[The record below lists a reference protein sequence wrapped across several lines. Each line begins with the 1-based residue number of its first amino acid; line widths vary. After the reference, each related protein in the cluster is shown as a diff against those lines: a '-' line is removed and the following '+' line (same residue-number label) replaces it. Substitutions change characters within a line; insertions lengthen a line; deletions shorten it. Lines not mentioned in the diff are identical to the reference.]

1 MPIISDNTVKSD
13 VIYSNIIINNTL
25 NVTTLTLKFVIIS
38 VTLYNNIMKF

>member
-25 NVTTLTLKFVIIS
+25 MLQRLGTLKFVIIS
-38 VTLYNNIMKF
+38 VNNIL